1 MSLKKTSFILIFLF
15 SLGYCSLNDENDTIR
30 IMNNQLKAWSTNNL
44 TEIMADYSNE
54 SYMIANETLIL
65 YPQIEKIFGQG
76 IEMISKYCSNATGS
90 NPVVHENV
98 FTHSW
103 AWDCQ
108 GFVLK
113 GTNTYMIENG
123 KIKALITY
131 SNVDSKHPET
141 NATPNRREK
150 NFRVNH

>member
-1 MSLKKTSFILIFLF
+1 MSFQKKAFILIFIF
-15 SLGYCSLNDENDTIR
+15 SIGYCSCNDENDTIR

-44 TEIMADYSNE
+44 TEIMADYNNE

-65 YPQIEKIFGQG
+65 QPQIEQIFAQG
-76 IEMISKYCSNATGS
+76 IEMISKYCFNATGS
-90 NPVVHENV
+90 SPIVHENV

-103 AWDCQ
+103 AWDCN
-108 GFVLK
+108 GFALK

-131 SNVDSKHPET
+131 SNVDSKHPEPT
-141 NATPNRREK
+141 RNSDGIEK
-150 NFRVNH
+150 KFKFNH